1 MLSTLGVNEPRAVS
15 HQIQASPRWVKMP
28 RHKKLRGRKSRPA
41 AGSGLAFNLF
51 LVALQESNLPFNE
64 PA

>member
-41 AGSGLAFNLF
+41 AGYGLAFNLI
-51 LVALQESNLPFNE
+51 LVAL
-64 PA
+64 